1 MLTIWFIGM
10 YVIFILQQITIFYS
24 VWKKDKL
31 QERINKARIK
41 LINYSN
47 MRKWYWEIKD
57 EGLIDDVDNII
68 DILDFASRGG
78 KK

>member
-1 MLTIWFIGM
+1 M
-10 YVIFILQQITIFYS
+10 YVIFIIQQITILYENI
-24 VWKKDKL
+24 KKDKL
-31 QERINKARIK
+31 QERINRARIT

-68 DILDFASRGG
+68 DILDFTSRGD

>member
-1 MLTIWFIGM
+1 M
-10 YVIFILQQITIFYS
+10 YRYDFKIIL
-24 VWKKDKL
+24 DKL
-31 QERINKARIK
+31 QEKINKARIT

-57 EGLIDDVDNII
+57 EGLIDDVESII
-68 DILDFASRGG
+68 DILDFTSRGG